1 MKSQINLL
9 HMSNSYQHIDLSYLE
24 SITDGS
30 LEIIQELISI
40 FVEQVP
46 EFTEDFSDGL
56 ANKDW
61 KKIAAVAHKAKSS
74 VVSMGINNLGNID
87 LKNLELLSKQMYVDN
102 LLANGESTNE
112 LEQLQKVLASYP
124 EDKKRWIAENKNEK
138 TVIELIKKFDIVCE
152 EAVKELNQ
160 VLDK

>member
-1 MKSQINLL
+1 
-9 HMSNSYQHIDLSYLE
+9 MSNSYQHIDLSYLE

-30 LEIIQELISI
+30 LDIIKELIAI

-46 EFTEDFSDGL
+46 EFTEDFADGM

-61 KKIAAVAHKAKSS
+61 KKIAAAAHKAKSS

-87 LKNLELLSKQMYVDN
+87 LKNLELLTKQLYVDE
-102 LLANGESTNE
+102 LVAKGESSSE

-124 EDKKRWIAENKNEK
+124 EDKKQWIAENKNEE
-138 TVIELIKKFDIVCE
+138 TVIKLIDKFDVVCK
-152 EAVKELNQ
+152 EAVEELNQ

>member
-1 MKSQINLL
+1 
-9 HMSNSYQHIDLSYLE
+9 MSNSFQHIDLSYLE

-30 LEIIQELISI
+30 LDIIKELIAI

-46 EFTEDFSDGL
+46 EFTDDFADGI

-61 KKIAAVAHKAKSS
+61 KKIAAAAHKAKSS
-74 VVSMGINNLGNID
+74 VVSMGINNLGNVD
-87 LKNLELLSKQMYVDN
+87 LKNLELLTKQLYVDE
-102 LLANGESTNE
+102 LVAKGEITSE

-124 EDKKRWIAENKNEK
+124 DDKKQWIAENKNEE
-138 TVIELIKKFDIVCE
+138 TVVELIKKFDVVCE

>member
-1 MKSQINLL
+1 
-9 HMSNSYQHIDLSYLE
+9 MSNSYQHIDLSYLE

-30 LEIIQELISI
+30 LDIIKELIAI

-46 EFTEDFSDGL
+46 EFTEDFADGM

-61 KKIAAVAHKAKSS
+61 KKIAAAAHKAKSS

-87 LKNLELLSKQMYVDN
+87 LKNLELLTKQLYVDE
-102 LLANGESTNE
+102 LVAKGESTSE

-124 EDKKRWIAENKNEK
+124 EDKKQWIAENKNEE
-138 TVIELIKKFDIVCE
+138 TVIGLIKKFDIVCE
-152 EAVKELNQ
+152 EAVEELNQ